1 MVQLWAGGKEGD
13 QDHCKYC
20 NFKVM
25 SRAELEIHLEA
36 THHTTGLMRPLSAI
50 TILQE
55 SIISIFK
62 TPDVIFAT

>member
-1 MVQLWAGGKEGD
+1 MQSDSVEASD
-13 QDHCKYC
+13 FYHCKYC